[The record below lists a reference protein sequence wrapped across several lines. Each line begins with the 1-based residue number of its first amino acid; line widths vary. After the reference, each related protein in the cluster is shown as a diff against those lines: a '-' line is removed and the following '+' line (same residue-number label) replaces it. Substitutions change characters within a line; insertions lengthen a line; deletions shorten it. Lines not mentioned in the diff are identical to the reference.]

1 MIIGISTINWIEQLP
16 TSTLNEYFQ
25 YLDKLVVS
33 VNSPEDEW
41 DYEGKIFYRCMPY
54 SALKQLMGYWGLC
67 KVYPRKVLWS
77 NHFAIQEI
85 PEGLTP
91 KKLEQR
97 WLDELR
103 SKGLVQ

>member
-67 KVYPRKVLWS
+67 KVYPEKSCGLIISQFRKYQKDS
-77 NHFAIQEI
+77 H
-85 PEGLTP
+85 
-91 KKLEQR
+91 QR
-97 WLDELR
+97 N
-103 SKGLVQ
+103 